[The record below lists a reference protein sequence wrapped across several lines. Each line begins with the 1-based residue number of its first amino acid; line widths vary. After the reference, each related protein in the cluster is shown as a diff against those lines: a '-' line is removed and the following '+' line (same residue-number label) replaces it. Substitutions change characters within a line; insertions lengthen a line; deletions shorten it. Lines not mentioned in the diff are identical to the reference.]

1 MPGASRRYVADRWS
15 ALPLPRTVPKQ
26 EEVTVASRAVAVWQR
41 REVLGL
47 LIRRDLKVKYQQS
60 ILGYFWT
67 LLEPFA
73 FAMIYW
79 FVFGVL
85 FSGKRH
91 GPEGGDYILFLVSGF
106 LAWQWF
112 NSNVAESTGALR
124 KQAKLITTMK
134 VPREVFPIG
143 QVGAKIIEFF
153 LSLPILV
160 IFFFVGHGHIRGN
173 IVWFPVAMAMQIVLL
188 TGVTLL
194 MSSLNIVLRDVE
206 RIVRIF
212 LRAMFYLS
220 PVIYPYSLVMSH
232 APDPLK
238 VVYELNPMVGILQL
252 YHSAFFPTEFPP
264 TRLLVT
270 SISGCLLILVFGWW
284 LFKKLEPAVLKEL

>member
-1 MPGASRRYVADRWS
+1 M
-15 ALPLPRTVPKQ
+15 
-26 EEVTVASRAVAVWQR
+26 ASRAVAVWQR
-41 REVLGL
+41 REVLAL

-60 ILGYFWT
+60 ILGYVWT
-67 LLEPFA
+67 LLEPLA

-85 FSGKRH
+85 FGGGRKS
-91 GPEGGDYILFLVSGF
+91 PPGGDYILFLVSGF

-143 QVGAKIIEFF
+143 QVGAKIIEFL
-153 LSLPILV
+153 LSLPVLV
-160 IFFFVGHGHIRGN
+160 IFFFVGHGHLSSDI
-173 IVWFPVAMAMQIVLL
+173 IWFPVAMAMQIVLL

-206 RIVRIF
+206 RIVRIII
-212 LRAMFYLS
+212 RALFYLS
-220 PVIYPYSLVMSH
+220 PVIYPYHLVMTH
-232 APDPLK
+232 APGPVK
-238 VVYELNPMVGILQL
+238 VIYELNPMVGILQL

-264 TRLLVT
+264 ARLF
-270 SISGCLLILVFGWW
+270 SISIAGCLVILVFGWW
-284 LFKKLEPAVLKEL
+284 LFKKLEPSVLKEL

>member
-1 MPGASRRYVADRWS
+1 M
-15 ALPLPRTVPKQ
+15 
-26 EEVTVASRAVAVWQR
+26 ASRAVAVWQR

-85 FSGKRH
+85 FGGKRTA
-91 GPEGGDYILFLVSGF
+91 PPGGDYILFLVSGF

-112 NSNVAESTGALR
+112 NSNVAESTGALK

-143 QVGAKIIEFF
+143 QAGAKIIEFL
-153 LSLPILV
+153 LSLPVLV
-160 IFFFVGHGHIRGN
+160 IFFFVGHGHISKD
-173 IVWFPVAMAMQIVLL
+173 IIWYPVGMAMQIVLL

-220 PVIYPYSLVMSH
+220 PVIYPYHLVMTH
-232 APDPLK
+232 APEPMK
-238 VVYELNPMVGILQL
+238 IIYELNPMVGILQL

-264 TRLLVT
+264 TRLLIM

>member
-1 MPGASRRYVADRWS
+1 M
-15 ALPLPRTVPKQ
+15 
-26 EEVTVASRAVAVWQR
+26 ASRAVAVWQR

-67 LLEPFA
+67 LLEPLA
-73 FAMIYW
+73 FAGIYW

-85 FSGKRH
+85 FGGKRSA
-91 GPEGGDYILFLVSGF
+91 PPGGDYILFLVSGF

-112 NSNVAESTGALR
+112 NSNVAESTGALK

-143 QVGAKIIEFF
+143 QVGAKIIEFLF
-153 LSLPILV
+153 SLPVLV
-160 IFFFVGHGHIRGN
+160 AFFFIGHGRLSAD
-173 IVWFPVAMAMQIVLL
+173 IVWFPVAMVMQIVLL

-206 RIVRIF
+206 RIVRIII
-212 LRAMFYLS
+212 RAMFYLS
-220 PVIYPYSLVMSH
+220 PVIYPYHLVMTH
-232 APDPLK
+232 APDPVK
-238 VVYELNPMVGILQL
+238 VIYELNPMVGILQL

-264 TRLLVT
+264 ARLL
-270 SISGCLLILVFGWW
+270 SISIAGCLVILVFGWW
-284 LFKKLEPAVLKEL
+284 MFKKLEPSVLKEL

>member
-1 MPGASRRYVADRWS
+1 
-15 ALPLPRTVPKQ
+15 
-26 EEVTVASRAVAVWQR
+26 VWQR

-67 LLEPFA
+67 LLEPL
-73 FAMIYW
+73 AMAGIYW

-85 FSGKRH
+85 FGGKRTAPH
-91 GPEGGDYILFLVSGF
+91 TAPPQSDYILFLVSGF

-112 NSNVAESTGALR
+112 NANVAESTGALK

-143 QVGAKIIEFF
+143 QVGAKIIEFL

-160 IFFFVGHGHIRGN
+160 IFFFVGKGHLSTDIL
-173 IVWFPVAMAMQIVLL
+173 WFPVGMALQIVLL
-188 TGVTLL
+188 TGLTLL

-206 RIVRIF
+206 RIIRII
-212 LRAMFYLS
+212 LRALFYLS
-220 PVIYPYSLVMSH
+220 PVIYPYHLVMTH
-232 APDPLK
+232 APDPVK
-238 VVYELNPMVGILQL
+238 VIYELNPMVGILQI

-264 TRLLVT
+264 ARLLT
-270 SISGCLLILVFGWW
+270 ISITGCVVILVFGWW
-284 LFKKLEPAVLKEL
+284 MFKKLEPAVLKEL

>member
-1 MPGASRRYVADRWS
+1 
-15 ALPLPRTVPKQ
+15 
-26 EEVTVASRAVAVWQR
+26 VTVASRAAAVWQR

-67 LLEPFA
+67 LLEPLA
-73 FAMIYW
+73 FAGIYW

-85 FSGKRH
+85 FGSNRH
-91 GPEGGDYILFLVSGF
+91 APKGGDYILFLVSGF

-143 QVGAKIIEFF
+143 MVGAKIVEFL
-153 LSLPILV
+153 LSLPVLV
-160 IFFFVGHGHIRGN
+160 VFFFVGHGHLSADIL
-173 IVWFPVAMAMQIVLL
+173 WFPVAMAMQIVLL
-188 TGVTLL
+188 TGVTLML
-194 MSSLNIVLRDVE
+194 SSLNIVLRDVE
-206 RIVRIF
+206 RIVRII

-220 PVIYPYSLVMSH
+220 PVIYTYELVMQK
-232 APDPLK
+232 APEAVK
-238 VVYELNPMVGILQL
+238 IIYQLNPMVGILQM
-252 YHSAFFPTEFPP
+252 YHSAFFPSEFPH
-264 TRLLVT
+264 TRLLV
-270 SISGCLLILVFGWW
+270 ISVAGCLAILVFGWW
-284 LFKKLEPAVLKEL
+284 IFKKLEPAVLKEL

>member
-1 MPGASRRYVADRWS
+1 M
-15 ALPLPRTVPKQ
+15 
-26 EEVTVASRAVAVWQR
+26 ASRAVAVWQR

-60 ILGYFWT
+60 FLGYFWT

-79 FVFGVL
+79 FVFGFL
-85 FSGKRH
+85 FGGRRTA
-91 GPEGGDYILFLVSGF
+91 PPGGDYILFLVSGF

-112 NSNVAESTGALR
+112 NHNVSESTGALR

-143 QVGAKIIEFF
+143 MVGAKIIEFL
-153 LSLPILV
+153 LSLPVLV
-160 IFFFVGHGHIRGN
+160 VFFFVGHGHTGVN
-173 IVWFPVAMAMQIVLL
+173 LLWFPVAMALQIVLL

-194 MSSLNIVLRDVE
+194 MCSLNIVLRDVE
-206 RIVRIF
+206 RIVRIL
-212 LRAMFYLS
+212 LRALFYLS
-220 PVIYPYSLVMSH
+220 PVIYPFHLVMTK
-232 APDPLK
+232 APEA
-238 VVYELNPMVGILQL
+238 VRVIYQLNPMVGVLQL
-252 YHSAFFPTEFPP
+252 YHSAFFPTEFPG
-264 TRLLVT
+264 TRLL
-270 SISGCLLILVFGWW
+270 SISVAGCLLIFIFGWW